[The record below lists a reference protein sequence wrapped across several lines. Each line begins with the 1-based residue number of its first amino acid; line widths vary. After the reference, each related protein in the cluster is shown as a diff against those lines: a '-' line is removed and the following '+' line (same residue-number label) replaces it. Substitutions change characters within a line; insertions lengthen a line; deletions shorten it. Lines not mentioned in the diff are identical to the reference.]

1 MRRRIARSERM
12 YVSEIRTQALQ
23 ICVVRGG
30 VDAGILDAAFT
41 AVLAEAPGL
50 RSRLEKDGDDYYL
63 SLLEPS
69 ELPRL
74 HVRRN
79 EPGARLEEYN
89 KPLHLGGP
97 LARAVLLTG
106 TDEDVVMFGVD
117 HAISDGRSATAFCNR
132 IWQRYIDI
140 QSGGY
145 SAPKPQQQQW
155 PAPLEDWLPPRSDA
169 ELDAYVQE
177 RLERAEGAPVASLP
191 FRAAGSLP
199 PVPAESLMT
208 SRRLRLTESQTTGLL
223 AFAKHTG
230 VSVNGLVAAA
240 LLAAVR
246 AGLPEEL
253 ADHRLSSFCT
263 VDLRN
268 QFAPGLGH
276 EAMVPMVSW
285 YRDLLHVPA
294 GADLVKLGHR
304 FSTELR
310 AGIERGDAAME
321 MQALDRLLPHPQLW
335 PTSLV
340 LTNVGRID
348 GPPSPKGLKIVDM
361 TKFPLSSRWDP
372 ERGAGPLLAS
382 PATIYGRFSIEMP
395 YSTQCF
401 TTAQMD
407 SIHDH
412 VRDSLLACADRAPG
426 SRR

>member
-30 VDAGILDAAFT
+30 VDAQLLDAAFT

-50 RSRLEKDGDDYYL
+50 RSRLEKDGDDFYL
-63 SLLEPS
+63 SLLEPD

-74 HVRRN
+74 HVRPN
-79 EPGARLEEYN
+79 EPGAQLEEYN
-89 KPLHLGGP
+89 KPLYFGGP

-106 TDEDVVMFGVD
+106 SDEDVVMFGVD
-117 HAISDGRSATAFCNR
+117 HAICDGRSATAFCSR

-140 QSGGY
+140 QSGSY
-145 SAPKPQQQQW
+145 SAPEPGQQEF
-155 PAPLEDWLPPRSDA
+155 PAPLDEWLPPRSDA

-177 RLERAEGAPVASLP
+177 RIKRAEGAPVASLP
-191 FRAAGSLP
+191 FLAAGSVP
-199 PVPAESLMT
+199 AVPAESLMT
-208 SRRLRLTESQTTGLL
+208 SRRLRLTEAETVGLL
-223 AFAKHTG
+223 AFAKDAG

-246 AGLPEEL
+246 AGLPSEL
-253 ADHRLSSFCT
+253 DDHRLSSFCT
-263 VDLRN
+263 VDLRD
-268 QFAPGLGH
+268 QVAPELSH
-276 EAMVPMVSW
+276 ETMVPMVSW
-285 YRDLLHVPA
+285 YRDLLDVPA
-294 GADLVKLGHR
+294 GVDLVKLGHR
-304 FSTELR
+304 FTTELR
-310 AGIERGDAAME
+310 AGIDRGDPALE
-321 MQALDRLLPHPQLW
+321 MQALDRLLQHPQVW

-348 GPPSPKGLKIVDM
+348 GPPSPKGLEIVDM

-372 ERGAGPLLAS
+372 ARAAGPLLAS

-401 TTAQMD
+401 TTEQMD

-412 VRDSLLACADRAPG
+412 IRASLLACAERAP
-426 SRR
+426 RR

>member
-1 MRRRIARSERM
+1 MRRRRIARSERM

-30 VDAGILDAAFT
+30 VDAQILDAAFT
-41 AVLAEAPGL
+41 AVLSEAPGL

-63 SLLEPS
+63 SPLDPS
-69 ELPRL
+69 ELPHL
-74 HVRRN
+74 HVRPN
-79 EPGARLEEYN
+79 VPGAQVAEYN

-106 TDEDVVMFGVD
+106 ADEDVVMFGVD
-117 HAISDGRSATAFCNR
+117 HAICDGRSATAFCSR

-140 QSGGY
+140 QSGTYTAPGDEPQEW
-145 SAPKPQQQQW
+145 PKP
-155 PAPLEDWLPPRSDA
+155 LDDWLAPRTDT

-177 RLERAEGAPVASLP
+177 RIRRAEGAPVASLP
-191 FRAAGSLP
+191 FLGAGSS
-199 PVPAESLMT
+199 PVPPGTLMT
-208 SRRLRLTESQTTGLL
+208 SRRLRLTESETAGLL
-223 AFAKHTG
+223 AFAKHAG

-246 AGLPEEL
+246 AGLPGEL
-253 ADHRLSSFCT
+253 DDHRLSSFCT
-263 VDLRN
+263 VDLRD
-268 QFAPGLGH
+268 QVAPGLSH

-285 YRDLLHVPA
+285 YRDLLDVPD
-294 GADLVKLGHR
+294 GVDLVKLGHR
-304 FSTELR
+304 FTTGLR
-310 AGIERGDAAME
+310 AGIERGDAALE

-348 GPPSPKGLKIVDM
+348 GPPSPEGLEIVDM

-372 ERGAGPLLAS
+372 QRGAGPLLAS
-382 PATIYGRFSIEMP
+382 PATIYGRFSLEMP

-401 TTAQMD
+401 TTEQMD
-407 SIHDH
+407 AIHDH
-412 VRDSLLACADRAPG
+412 IRGSLLSCADRAP
-426 SRR
+426 STRR

>member
-1 MRRRIARSERM
+1 M

-23 ICVVRGG
+23 ICTVRGG
-30 VDAGILDAAFT
+30 VDPELLDAAFT

-69 ELPRL
+69 ELPHL
-74 HVRRN
+74 HVRRD
-79 EPGARLEEYN
+79 EPGARLQEYN
-89 KPLHLGGP
+89 KPLYLGGP

-106 TDEDVVMFGVD
+106 ADEDVVMFGVD
-117 HAISDGRSATAFCNR
+117 HAISDGRSATAFCSR

-140 QSGGY
+140 QSGAH
-145 SAPKPQQQQW
+145 SPRKPGPQEW
-155 PAPLEDWLPPRSDA
+155 PAPLDHWLPECDEA
-169 ELDAYVQE
+169 ELDAYVDE
-177 RLERAEGAPVASLP
+177 RLRRAEGAPVAALP
-191 FRAAGSLP
+191 FQAAGSTP
-199 PVPAESLMT
+199 PVPAASLMT
-208 SRRLRLTESQTTGLL
+208 SRRLRLTESETTALL
-223 AFAKHTG
+223 AFAKDAG

-246 AGLPEEL
+246 AGLPAEL
-253 ADHRLSSFCT
+253 DDHRLSSFCT
-263 VDLRN
+263 VDLRD
-268 QFAPGLGH
+268 QVAPGLSH

-285 YRDLLHVPA
+285 YRDLLEVPP
-294 GADLVKLGHR
+294 GVDLVKLGHR
-304 FSTELR
+304 FTTELR

-321 MQALDRLLPHPQLW
+321 MRALDRLLAHPQLW

-340 LTNVGRID
+340 LTNVGRIE
-348 GPPSPKGLKIVDM
+348 GPPSPKGLEIVDM

-401 TTAQMD
+401 TTEQMD
-407 SIHDH
+407 AIHDH
-412 VRDSLLACADRAPG
+412 VRDSLLACAERAP
-426 SRR
+426 SAPR

>member
-12 YVSEIRTQALQ
+12 YVSEIRTQGLQ

-30 VDAGILDAAFT
+30 VDAELLDAAFT

-63 SLLEPS
+63 SLLDPS

-74 HVRRN
+74 HVRPN
-79 EPGARLEEYN
+79 EPGAQVAEYN

-106 TDEDVVMFGVD
+106 ADEDVVMFGVD
-117 HAISDGRSATAFCNR
+117 HAICDGRSATAFCSR
-132 IWQRYIDI
+132 VWQRYIDI
-140 QSGGY
+140 QSGTY
-145 SAPKPQQQQW
+145 SAPGDRRQDWPKP
-155 PAPLEDWLPPRSDA
+155 LDDWLPPRTGA

-177 RLERAEGAPVASLP
+177 RIRRAEGAPVASLP
-191 FRAAGSLP
+191 FLGAGSLP
-199 PVPAESLMT
+199 VPPETLMT
-208 SRRLRLTESQTTGLL
+208 SRRLRLTEAETTGLL
-223 AFAKHTG
+223 AFAKDAG

-246 AGLPEEL
+246 AGLPGEFD
-253 ADHRLSSFCT
+253 DHRLSSFCT
-263 VDLRN
+263 VDLRD
-268 QFAPGLGH
+268 QVAPGLSH

-285 YRDLLHVPA
+285 YRDLLDVPD

-304 FSTELR
+304 FTTGLR
-310 AGIERGDAAME
+310 AGIERGDAALE

-348 GPPSPKGLKIVDM
+348 GPPSPEGLEIVDM

-372 ERGAGPLLAS
+372 QRGAGPLLAS
-382 PATIYGRFSIEMP
+382 PATIYGRFSLEMP

-401 TTAQMD
+401 TTEQMD
-407 SIHDH
+407 AIHDH
-412 VRDSLLACADRAPG
+412 IRGSLLSCADRAV
-426 SRR
+426 STRR

>member
-30 VDAGILDAAFT
+30 VDAQILDAAFT

-50 RSRLEKDGDDYYL
+50 RSRLEKDGDDFYL
-63 SLLEPS
+63 SLLDPG

-79 EPGARLEEYN
+79 EPGARIEEYN

-106 TDEDVVMFGVD
+106 SDEDVVMFGVD
-117 HAISDGRSATAFCNR
+117 HAISDGRSATAFCSR

-145 SAPKPQQQQW
+145 SGPPPGPQEW
-155 PAPLEDWLPPRSDA
+155 PSPLDDWLPSRSDA

-177 RLERAEGAPVASLP
+177 RLKRAEGAPVASLP
-191 FRAAGSLP
+191 FSAAGSASTVP
-199 PVPAESLMT
+199 PESLMT
-208 SRRLRLTESQTTGLL
+208 SRRLRLTEAETTGLL
-223 AFAKHTG
+223 AFAKDAG
-230 VSVNGLVAAA
+230 VSMNGLVAAA

-246 AGLPEEL
+246 DGLPEEL
-253 ADHRLSSFCT
+253 AGHRLSSFCT
-263 VDLRN
+263 VDLRD
-268 QFAPGLGH
+268 QVAPGLSH

-285 YRDLLHVPA
+285 FRDLLDVPD
-294 GADLVKLGHR
+294 GVDLVKLGHR
-304 FSTELR
+304 FTTELR
-310 AGIERGDAAME
+310 AAMGRGDAALE

-340 LTNVGRID
+340 LTNVGKID
-348 GPPSPKGLKIVDM
+348 GPPSPKGLEITDM

-372 ERGAGPLLAS
+372 ARGAGPLLAS
-382 PATIYGRFSIEMP
+382 PATIYGRFSLEMP

-401 TTAQMD
+401 TTEQMD

-412 VRDSLLACADRAPG
+412 VRDSLLACADRAPS

>member
-30 VDAGILDAAFT
+30 VDAQILDAAFT

-50 RSRLEKDGDDYYL
+50 RSRLEKDGDDFYL
-63 SLLEPS
+63 SLLDPG

-79 EPGARLEEYN
+79 EPGARIEEYN

-106 TDEDVVMFGVD
+106 SDEDVVMFGVD
-117 HAISDGRSATAFCNR
+117 HAISDGRSATAFCSR

-145 SAPKPQQQQW
+145 SGPPPGPQEW
-155 PAPLEDWLPPRSDA
+155 PSPLDDWLPSRSDA

-177 RLERAEGAPVASLP
+177 RLKRAEGAPVASLP
-191 FRAAGSLP
+191 FSAAGSASAVP
-199 PVPAESLMT
+199 PESLMT
-208 SRRLRLTESQTTGLL
+208 SRRLRLTEAETTGLL
-223 AFAKHTG
+223 AFAKDAG
-230 VSVNGLVAAA
+230 VSMNGLVAAA

-246 AGLPEEL
+246 DGLPEEL
-253 ADHRLSSFCT
+253 AGHRLSSFCT
-263 VDLRN
+263 VDLRD
-268 QFAPGLGH
+268 QVAPGLSH

-285 YRDLLHVPA
+285 FRDLLDVPD
-294 GADLVKLGHR
+294 GVDLVKLGHR
-304 FSTELR
+304 FTTELR
-310 AGIERGDAAME
+310 AAMGRGDAALE

-340 LTNVGRID
+340 LTNVGKID
-348 GPPSPKGLKIVDM
+348 GPPSPKGLEITDM

-372 ERGAGPLLAS
+372 ARGAGPLLAS
-382 PATIYGRFSIEMP
+382 PATIYGRFSLEMP

-401 TTAQMD
+401 TTEQMD

-412 VRDSLLACADRAPG
+412 VRDSLLACADRAPS

>member
-30 VDAGILDAAFT
+30 VDAQLLDAAFT

-79 EPGARLEEYN
+79 EPGAQLQEYN

-106 TDEDVVMFGVD
+106 ADEDVVMFGVD
-117 HAISDGRSATAFCNR
+117 HAICDGRSATAFCRR

-140 QSGGY
+140 QSGSY
-145 SAPKPQQQQW
+145 SAPEPRPQEW
-155 PAPLEDWLPPRSDA
+155 PAPLDDWLPPRSEA

-177 RLERAEGAPVASLP
+177 RLKRAEGAPVASLP
-191 FRAAGSLP
+191 FRAAGSTP
-199 PVPAESLMT
+199 AVPAESLMT
-208 SRRLRLTESQTTGLL
+208 SRRLRLTESETTGLL
-223 AFAKHTG
+223 AFAKDAG

-253 ADHRLSSFCT
+253 DGHRLSSFCT
-263 VDLRN
+263 VDLRD
-268 QFAPGLGH
+268 QVAPGLSH

-285 YRDLLHVPA
+285 YRDLLEVPR
-294 GADLVKLGHR
+294 GVDLVKLGHR
-304 FSTELR
+304 FTTELR
-310 AGIERGDAAME
+310 AGIERGDAPRE

-348 GPPSPKGLKIVDM
+348 GPPSPKGLEIVDM

-401 TTAQMD
+401 TTEQMD

-412 VRDSLLACADRAPG
+412 IRDSLLACADRAPR

>member
-1 MRRRIARSERM
+1 MRRRIARSEMM

-30 VDAGILDAAFT
+30 VDAELLDAAFT
-41 AVLAEAPGL
+41 AVLAEAPGP

-63 SLLEPS
+63 SLLEPD

-79 EPGARLEEYN
+79 EPGAQIQEYN
-89 KPLHLGGP
+89 KPLYFGGP

-106 TDEDVVMFGVD
+106 SDEDVVMFGVD
-117 HAISDGRSATAFCNR
+117 HAICDGRSATEFCRR

-140 QSGGY
+140 QSGNY
-145 SAPKPQQQQW
+145 SAPLPQPQEW
-155 PAPLEDWLPPRSDA
+155 PGPLDDVLPPRTEA
-169 ELDAYVQE
+169 ELDSYVQE
-177 RLERAEGAPVASLP
+177 RLERAEGAPVAALP
-191 FRAAGSLP
+191 FRAAGSA

-208 SRRLRLTESQTTGLL
+208 SRRLWLTEAETTGLL
-223 AFAKHTG
+223 AFAKNAG

-253 ADHRLSSFCT
+253 DGHRLSSFCT
-263 VDLRN
+263 VDLRD
-268 QFAPGLGH
+268 QVAPGLSH
-276 EAMVPMVSW
+276 AAMVPMVSW
-285 YRDLLHVPA
+285 YRDLLEVPA
-294 GADLVKLGHR
+294 AVDLVELGQR
-304 FSTELR
+304 FTTGLR
-310 AGIERGDAAME
+310 AGVARGDAAME

-340 LTNVGRID
+340 LTNVGKID
-348 GPPSPKGLKIVDM
+348 GPPSPKGLEIVDM

-382 PATIYGRFSIEMP
+382 PTTIYGRFSIEMP

-401 TTAQMD
+401 TTEQMD

-412 VRDSLLACADRAPG
+412 IRGSLLACADRAP
-426 SRR
+426 RR

>member
-30 VDAGILDAAFT
+30 VDAQLLDAAFT

-50 RSRLEKDGDDYYL
+50 RSRLEKDGDDFYL
-63 SLLEPS
+63 TPLAPD

-106 TDEDVVMFGVD
+106 SDEDVVLFGVD
-117 HAISDGRSATAFCNR
+117 HAISDGRSATSFTRR

-140 QSGGY
+140 QEGSY
-145 SAPKPQQQQW
+145 AAPDTASQEYPKP
-155 PAPLEDWLPPRSDA
+155 LDEWLPARTDA

-177 RLERAEGAPVASLP
+177 RIKRAEGAPVASLP
-191 FRAAGSLP
+191 FSAAGSTP
-199 PVPAESLMT
+199 PVPPEQLMT
-208 SRRLRLTESQTTGLL
+208 SRRLRLTEQETSGLL
-223 AFAKHTG
+223 AFAKDAG

-246 AGLPEEL
+246 AGLPADL

-263 VDLRN
+263 VDLRD
-268 QFAPGLGH
+268 QVAPGLSH
-276 EAMVPMVSW
+276 ETMVPMVSW
-285 YRDLLHVPA
+285 YRDLLDVPE
-294 GADLVKLGHR
+294 GADLVKVGHR
-304 FSTELR
+304 FTTELR
-310 AGIERGDAAME
+310 GAMDRGDAALE
-321 MQALDRLLPHPQLW
+321 MQALDRLLVHPQLW

-348 GPPSPKGLKIVDM
+348 GPPSPKGLEIVDM

-372 ERGAGPLLAS
+372 ARGSGPLLAS
-382 PATIYGRFSIEMP
+382 PATIYNRFSIEMP

-401 TTAQMD
+401 SAEQMD

-412 VRDSLLACADRAPG
+412 IRESLLGFAERAP
-426 SRR
+426 R

>member
-30 VDAGILDAAFT
+30 VDAQILDAAFT

-50 RSRLEKDGDDYYL
+50 RSRLEKDGDDFYL
-63 SLLEPS
+63 SLLDPG

-79 EPGARLEEYN
+79 EPGARIEEYN

-106 TDEDVVMFGVD
+106 SDEDVVMFGVD
-117 HAISDGRSATAFCNR
+117 HAISDGRSATAFCSR

-140 QSGGY
+140 QSGSYAG
-145 SAPKPQQQQW
+145 PPPGPQEW
-155 PAPLEDWLPPRSDA
+155 PSPLDDWLPSRSDA

-177 RLERAEGAPVASLP
+177 RLKRAEGAPVASLP
-191 FRAAGSLP
+191 FRAAGSASAVP
-199 PVPAESLMT
+199 PESLMT
-208 SRRLRLTESQTTGLL
+208 SRRLRLTEAETTGLL
-223 AFAKHTG
+223 AFAKDAG
-230 VSVNGLVAAA
+230 VSMNGLVAAA

-246 AGLPEEL
+246 DGLPEEL
-253 ADHRLSSFCT
+253 AGHRLSSFCT
-263 VDLRN
+263 VDLRD
-268 QFAPGLGH
+268 QVAPGLSH

-285 YRDLLHVPA
+285 FRDLLDVPD

-304 FSTELR
+304 FTTELR
-310 AGIERGDAAME
+310 AAMGRGDAALE

-340 LTNVGRID
+340 LTNVGKID
-348 GPPSPKGLKIVDM
+348 GPPSPKGLEITDM

-372 ERGAGPLLAS
+372 AREAGPLLAS
-382 PATIYGRFSIEMP
+382 PATIYGRFSLEMP

-401 TTAQMD
+401 TTEQMD

-412 VRDSLLACADRAPG
+412 VRDSLLACADRAPS